1 MFDLDGP
8 MFDFY
13 AARRPGVP
21 RRAPETARLLEKI
34 LVEHD
39 ELLPALPNPDDPL
52 ALYCA
57 ALDSLRNRPSTP
69 HREAL
74 DAALRTCLDDQ
85 EMAAATE
92 SAVPTPGA
100 EAVLC
105 ELHRLGVPLAVTSN
119 NSADAIRVL
128 LGRTGLLTV
137 FEGRVF
143 GRSADHRRMKPHP
156 DVLERALGTL
166 GAAPRSSLLIGDSE
180 PDVRAAAAVGTGFL
194 GYACSPGKAER
205 LRAAGADH
213 VVGSMGEIHDALLR
227 VAVV

>member
-13 AARRPGVP
+13 AARRPGLE

-39 ELLPALPNPDDPL
+39 EPVPALPNQDDPL
-52 ALYCA
+52 ALYRA
-57 ALDSLRNRPSTP
+57 ALESLGGRPRTP
-69 HREAL
+69 RTVAL
-74 DAALRTCLDDQ
+74 DAALRACLDDQ

-100 EAVLC
+100 EAVLR

-128 LGRTGLLTV
+128 LDRTGLLEV

-143 GRSADHRRMKPHP
+143 GRSADHLRMKPHP
-156 DVLERALGTL
+156 DVLERALASL
-166 GAAPRSSLLIGDSE
+166 GATPDASLLIGDSE
-180 PDVRAAAAVGTGFL
+180 PDVLAAAAVGAAFL
-194 GYACSPGKAER
+194 GYACSPRKARR
-205 LRAAGADH
+205 LRAAGAGL
-213 VVGSMGEIHDALLR
+213 VVTGMDEIHDALR
-227 VAVV
+227 RTAVA